1 MNFWL
6 IQAIGFLG
14 SALVIGSMQFNN
26 RRLILLAQAVACVLW
41 SVHYSYLG
49 AMTAVMINFISFS
62 RSIVFY
68 FNDRAWAKSRLWLWA
83 FVTAFF
89 LNSILT
95 WDGPHSLLPGAA
107 MIINSFGLWSQNTRK
122 TRLSFLINSPLWL
135 SYNIITGSV
144 ACAITESIAFVN
156 YIIAIWRFDIRKSKK
171 EETA

>member
-26 RRLILLAQAVACVLW
+26 RRLILIAQAVACILW
-41 SVHYSYLG
+41 SVHYTYLG

-68 FNDRAWAKSRLWLWA
+68 FNDKAWAKSRVWLWV
-83 FVTAFF
+83 FVAAFF
-89 LNSILT
+89 INSILT
-95 WDGPHSLLPGAA
+95 WDGVHSLLPGVA
-107 MIINSFGLWSQNTRK
+107 MILTSFGLWTRNTRK
-122 TRLSFLINSPLWL
+122 TRIYFLINSPFWL
-135 SYNIITGSV
+135 TYNILSGSV
-144 ACAITESIAFVN
+144 ACATTESIALVN

-171 EETA
+171 EEDA